1 MKKLSSLICYLLF
14 VSHLASAQTWLNTTK
29 NRKQLP
35 AEVFA
40 KTKFTHKT
48 NNPNQKIEGAM
59 GDVDGDGWND
69 LVAGANWYKY
79 QNGDFRIIKI
89 GNLNSLVAVGKFK
102 QGRTLQVVGVANN
115 KLVISEWEGEEGV
128 DSVTDASK
136 WQSRDLGFEKIG
148 QLHTLQ
154 AADINNDGFLD
165 FLIAEVAEAVIYY
178 GDGHGIFRKEL
189 LKKKWGSNS
198 ATLVDIDSDG
208 DLDVVEMGGKSTQQ
222 VQVWQQNGQGTKLD
236 LANLT
241 KNKIGLEIY
250 SLREEL
256 NKDVPTTLKK
266 MKTIGFNEIEVAGY
280 YGLTAENFKSEM
292 DKAGLKA
299 SGMLFDF
306 DRYKNDI
313 EGIIKEAKL
322 FGVSQVGSAWIPH
335 LKLFTK
341 ADAEKGAAVF
351 NEAGEKLKAN
361 GIRFYYHCHGYE
373 FRPMKDS
380 EGTYFDYLAKLMKP
394 TVADFQMDVYWALHG
409 GENPAQLLRKYPNR
423 FLSLHLKDMA
433 WGQETGVY
441 SGGAPISNDCVHGQ
455 GQQKMRAIL
464 MAAIQTGV
472 QYFYI
477 EDENLNAVNQLPL
490 SLAYLKGLK

>member
-1 MKKLSSLICYLLF
+1 MKKLLVICYLLV
-14 VSHLASAQTWLNTTK
+14 VSHLATAQAWLGTTK
-29 NRKQLP
+29 NRSQLS

-40 KTKFTHKT
+40 KTKFTHKI
-48 NNPNQKIEGAM
+48 NNSSLQINGAV

-69 LVAGANWYKY
+69 LVAGSNWYKY

-89 GNLNSLVAVGKFK
+89 GKSESLVAVGKFK
-102 QGRTLQVVGVANN
+102 QGRTLQVVGVADK
-115 KLVISEWEGEEGV
+115 KLIISEWQGEEGV

-136 WQSRDLGFEKIG
+136 WQSRELGFETIG

-154 AADINNDGFLD
+154 VADINNDGLLD
-165 FLIAEVAEAVIYY
+165 FLTAEAAEIVIYY
-178 GDGHGIFRKEL
+178 GDGHGGFRKEL
-189 LKKKWGSNS
+189 LQKNGSKNPV
-198 ATLVDIDSDG
+198 TLADIDNDG
-208 DLDVVEMGGKSTQQ
+208 DLDVVEIGSKTTQKIA
-222 VQVWQQNGQGTKLD
+222 VWQQNGQGAKLD
-236 LANLT
+236 VARLIQ
-241 KNKIGLEIY
+241 NKIGLEIY

-256 NKDVPTTLKK
+256 KKDVPTTLQK
-266 MKTIGFNEIEVAGY
+266 MKAIGFNEIEVAGY
-280 YGLTAENFKSEM
+280 YGLTADNFKTEM
-292 DKAGLKA
+292 DKAGLRA

-306 DRYKNDI
+306 DRFKNDI
-313 EGIIKEAKL
+313 EGIVKEAKL
-322 FGVSQVGSAWIPH
+322 FGVNKVGTAWIPH

-380 EGTYFDYLAKLMKP
+380 NGTYFDYLAKLMKP
-394 TVADFQMDVYWALHG
+394 TIADFQMDVYWALHG

-423 FLSLHLKDMA
+423 FISLHLKDMA

-455 GQQKMRAIL
+455 GQQNMRAIL
-464 MAAIQTGV
+464 IAAIQTGV
-472 QYFYI
+472 QHFYI
-477 EDENLNAVNQLPL
+477 EDENLNAINQLPL